1 MQHDEE
7 IRTNLAHAGGLHTF
21 TICACA
27 PKLVHGMMQMVAC
40 TWYMDTMQS
49 AADSVQALF
58 QLLVMTITKVRYWH
72 LFTTTI
78 IFRAASIVLH
88 NSLG

>member
-1 MQHDEE
+1 MQ
-7 IRTNLAHAGGLHTF
+7 
-21 TICACA
+21 
-27 PKLVHGMMQMVAC
+27 
-40 TWYMDTMQS
+40 QS
-49 AADSVQALF
+49 IVSL

-88 NSLG
+88 NFNGINVQLIYGKIHMVEWIDDSSLKVTLSMNLMFVQR